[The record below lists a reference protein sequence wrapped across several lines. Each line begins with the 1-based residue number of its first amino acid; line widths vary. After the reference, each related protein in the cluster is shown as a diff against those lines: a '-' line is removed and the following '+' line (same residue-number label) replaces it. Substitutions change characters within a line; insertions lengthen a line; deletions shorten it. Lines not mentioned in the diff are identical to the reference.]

1 MYLELIKF
9 INLNYSG
16 SIVLETFIIFLR
28 KFQMPQDILTQHSDG
43 GEKKCLWLRFISNS
57 MFLRVFSSSTLS
69 LKHFKLYFG
78 HTIWLAGSQFPNQG
92 LNVCPQHW
100 KHGVLT
106 TGPPGNSLKPI
117 SIWGLYQHSM
127 MSVIIHKSI
136 QTNPCPFNC
145 LKDSHEVM
153 FPMFIAC
160 PVKLAICPDLCL
172 VWSNR

>member
-106 TGPPGNSLKPI
+106 TGPPGNSQKWFFFLYVPCLL
-117 SIWGLYQHSM
+117 SI
-127 MSVIIHKSI
+127 VTAVRTFI
-136 QTNPCPFNC
+136 QTLNKREGLERRYVRF
-145 LKDSHEVM
+145 
-153 FPMFIAC
+153 
-160 PVKLAICPDLCL
+160 
-172 VWSNR
+172 